1 MGVAMDASSKT
12 IRMPHWMAT
21 QRMIDVGR
29 LDDPD
34 RSNTNSSTALVP
46 QGGVRVAK
54 MHPHDMTG
62 YKAPNSYGFKP
73 VFEDRT
79 TARLNFNKKPS
90 YGSPKILCTY
100 HPDSHRN
107 RMPVKPS
114 IITPKEA
121 AFLRSKSQIVLGK
134 DFAKDKRRFNTTN
147 KLREKYLSK
156 MDTLI
161 DNQGINSDRT
171 RWIHHIINIS

>member
-1 MGVAMDASSKT
+1 MDGASKT

-21 QRMIDVGR
+21 QRMVDVAR
-29 LDDPD
+29 LDDPE
-34 RSNTNSSTALVP
+34 RSNTNSATALVP
-46 QGGVRVAK
+46 QGGVRVAV
-54 MHPHDMTG
+54 MHHHDKTG

-73 VFEDRT
+73 VFEDGT
-79 TARLNFNKKPS
+79 TTRLAFNKKPS
-90 YGSPKILCTY
+90 YGSPKILCPY
-100 HPDSHRN
+100 EPDAHRN

-134 DFAKDKRRFNTTN
+134 DFSKDKRRFNTTN

-156 MDTLI
+156 MDTLL
-161 DNQGINSDRT
+161 DNQGISSDRT
-171 RWIHHIINIS
+171 KWIHHIINIS